1 MVEQIPLKDKVRGSR
16 PRGRTGPVAE
26 LVYAHDLK
34 SCPVRGEGPIPSWP
48 TKNQCYNSNMSHT
61 RLDQLSDGIFAIVMT
76 ILVFDLR
83 VPEIFGVATNASLWL
98 EVKALLP
105 LFLSYLLSF
114 ALLFTYWRAHHFF
127 ISIYAKN
134 VDTMLTNINALFF
147 MLISLI
153 PFSASF
159 LGRYNENEIS
169 VVIFGIH
176 IILIGLSL
184 FWMRS
189 YVLYSEH
196 IKNPEISRHEI
207 RGSTIRTMVPVVF
220 ALIAIAL
227 AFKDIKISLAI
238 FTLAVLFNLS
248 STSTR
253 LVEKIFRLL

>member
-1 MVEQIPLKDKVRGSR
+1 
-16 PRGRTGPVAE
+16 
-26 LVYAHDLK
+26 
-34 SCPVRGEGPIPSWP
+34 
-48 TKNQCYNSNMSHT
+48 MSHT

-76 ILVFDLR
+76 VLVFELQ
-83 VPEIFGVATNASLWL
+83 VPEIFGSTSNTALWSG
-98 EVKALLP
+98 VRALLP
-105 LFLSYLLSF
+105 LFLSYVLSF
-114 ALLFTYWRAHHFF
+114 TLLFTYWRAHHFF

-134 VDTMLTNINALFF
+134 VDLTLTNLNALFF

-159 LGRYNENEIS
+159 LGRYSSNEIS
-169 VVIFGIH
+169 VAIFGVH
-176 IILIGLSL
+176 IILIGLTL

-207 RGSTIRTMVPVVF
+207 RGSTIRTLVPVFF
-220 ALIAIAL
+220 ALFAIAL

-253 LVEKIFRLL
+253 IVEKIFKFN